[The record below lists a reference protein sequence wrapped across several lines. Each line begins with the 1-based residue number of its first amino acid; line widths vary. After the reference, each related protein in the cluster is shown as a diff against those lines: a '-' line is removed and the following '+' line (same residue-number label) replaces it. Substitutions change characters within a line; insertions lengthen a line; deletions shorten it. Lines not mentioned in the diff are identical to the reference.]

1 MNDILKDLEKA
12 FQPEKKEE
20 PKPVVVTQNPVNVGL
35 AFFDKI
41 FEKLAK
47 DPEKTRKWMAEL
59 DNL

>member
-12 FQPEKKEE
+12 FEPEKKEE
-20 PKPVVVTQNPVNVGL
+20 PKPVVVIQKPANIGL

-41 FEKLAK
+41 MEKLAK